1 MRQDNKYRI
10 IVVGAGHAGC
20 EAALASARIGLPTAL
35 ATMSIDSIAR
45 MSCNPAIG
53 GLAKGHIVREIDAL
67 GGEMGKIADRTGIQF
82 RLLNRSKGPAVR
94 APRAQSDKEK
104 YHEAMKNM
112 LLQQDGLDV
121 IEGNVTEIMINN
133 DRVAG
138 LRLEDG
144 RRFSAEAVI
153 ISTGTFLNGLIH
165 IGLNHFPGGRIGET
179 ESRHLSSSLKSV
191 GLRMGRL
198 KTGTPPRLKRDSID
212 LARFDLQEGDSDP
225 VFFSFETERVNL
237 QQLPC
242 HIAYTN
248 AALHALISAS
258 LDRSPLYT
266 GIIRSRGP
274 RYCPSIEDKVVRF
287 ADRERHQIFLEPE
300 GLDSDEIY
308 MNGFSTSLP
317 EDIQMKMVNGIP
329 GLEDAEISKFGYA
342 IEYDFVDPTELHP
355 TLETKKIRGLYCAGQ
370 INGTTGYEEAAALG
384 LMAAINASLKLKG
397 RAPLILSRNEAYIG
411 VLIDDL
417 VTKGT
422 TEPYRM
428 FTSRAEFR
436 LLLGIDTADRRL
448 TPHGRA
454 VGLIGD
460 DRYRQFTEKWG
471 RIERL
476 SESLEK
482 KMITVKTPPLH
493 LSKDEEMQQGSSISA
508 ATFLRRP
515 EVTFSAIHDQV
526 QGLIPPE
533 MSSKEVMIVQENI
546 KYSGYIERQQR
557 EAMKLSR
564 EERKKIPSDFKYRG
578 IPGLS
583 TEVIEKLESVQP
595 ENLGQAA
602 RISGVTPAAI
612 FTLSVYLKKREREA
626 RGR

>member
-1 MRQDNKYRI
+1 MSQKSDYRI

-20 EAALASARIGLPTAL
+20 EAALASARMGIPTAIV
-35 ATMSIDSIAR
+35 TMSIDSIAR

-104 YHEAMKNM
+104 YHLAMKH
-112 LLQQDGLDV
+112 LLLDQEALDV
-121 IEGNVTEIMINN
+121 IEGSAAQIVVKNN
-133 DRVAG
+133 RVAG

-144 RRFSAEAVI
+144 RLFAAEAVI
-153 ISTGTFLNGLIH
+153 LSTGTFLNGLIH
-165 IGLNHFPGGRIGET
+165 VGLNHFPGGRLDEP
-179 ESRHLSSSLKSV
+179 ESRFLPSSLNDA

-198 KTGTPPRLKRDSID
+198 KTGTPPRLKKDSID
-212 LARFDLQEGDSDP
+212 FSRFDLQEGDSEP
-225 VFFSFETERVNL
+225 VFFSLETEKLNL

-248 AALHALISAS
+248 AALHSLIRNS
-258 LDRSPLYT
+258 LERSPLYT
-266 GIIRSRGP
+266 GIIQSRGP

-300 GLDSDEIY
+300 GLNSDEIY

-317 EDIQMKMVNGIP
+317 EDVQSKMVQSIT
-329 GLEDAEISKFGYA
+329 GLENAEISKFGYA

-355 TLETKKIRGLYCAGQ
+355 TLETKKIQGLYCAGQ

-384 LMAAINASLKLKG
+384 LMAAINASLALKEKN
-397 RAPLILSRNEAYIG
+397 PLVLSRSEAYIG

-422 TEPYRM
+422 AEPYRM

-436 LLLGIDTADRRL
+436 LLLGIDTADKRL

-454 VGLIGD
+454 IGLIGD
-460 DRYRQFTEKWG
+460 DRYSRFIGKWR
-471 RIERL
+471 RIEKL
-476 SESLEK
+476 VETLEK
-482 KMITVKTPPLH
+482 TMIAVQKPLPH
-493 LSKDEEMQQGSSISA
+493 VSSSEEKHQASSLSA
-508 ATFLRRP
+508 ADFVRRP
-515 EVTFSAIHDQV
+515 GVTFDSIHEQV
-526 QGLIPPE
+526 EKLIPPE
-533 MSSKEVMIVQENI
+533 MNAKEIRIVEENI
-546 KYSGYIERQQR
+546 KYSGYIERQR
-557 EAMKLSR
+557 KEAVKLSR
-564 EERKKIPSDFKYRG
+564 EEGKKIPLDFTYRG

-583 TEVIEKLESVQP
+583 SEVIEKLENVKP
-595 ENLGQAA
+595 ANLGQAG
-602 RISGVTPAAI
+602 RISGVTPAAVFI
-612 FTLSVYLKKREREA
+612 LSVYLKKREREA
-626 RGR
+626 HGR